1 MPKQVIIPPGTTAP
15 IAPFVPGTLADGVV
29 YVSGTLPF
37 DKQNNVVHIGD
48 PKAQT
53 RHVLETIRSVI
64 ETAGG
69 SMADVTFNSIFITD
83 WTNYAAINEVYAE
96 FFPGDKPS
104 ALLHSVRT
112 GEARCAGGN
121 RQRRPYRYPDMM
133 RLNIAPAPWPGAP
146 VVVLSASLGGGGG
159 YWLAQR
165 AALEEQ
171 YQLVSYDHNGTGEN
185 AGPLPADYSLATM
198 AGELFSAL
206 QAAGIARFALVGHAL
221 GALIG
226 LQLALDRPEAVSA
239 LALVNGWLS
248 LSPHTRR
255 CFQVRE
261 RLLHAGGAQA
271 WVEAQPLFLYPAE
284 WMAARLPRLEAE
296 DALAI
301 SHFQGKENLLKRLQ
315 ALKQADFSRRAA
327 AIACPT
333 LIISAA
339 DDLLVPAS
347 CSRVLQTAIP
357 GSQLVEMP
365 WGGHA
370 CNVTDADTFNT
381 ILRDGLAA
389 MLLVARETR

>member
-1 MPKQVIIPPGTTAP
+1 
-15 IAPFVPGTLADGVV
+15 
-29 YVSGTLPF
+29 
-37 DKQNNVVHIGD
+37 
-48 PKAQT
+48 
-53 RHVLETIRSVI
+53 
-64 ETAGG
+64 
-69 SMADVTFNSIFITD
+69 
-83 WTNYAAINEVYAE
+83 
-96 FFPGDKPS
+96 
-104 ALLHSVRT
+104 
-112 GEARCAGGN
+112 
-121 RQRRPYRYPDMM
+121 MM
-133 RLNIAPAPWPGAP
+133 RLNIAPPPWPGAP
-146 VVVLSASLGGGGG
+146 VVVLSAGLGGAGA

-165 AALEEQ
+165 AALEQ
-171 YQLVSYDHNGTGEN
+171 HYQLVFYDHNGTGEN
-185 AGPLPADYSLATM
+185 RGPLPETYSMATM
-198 AGELFSAL
+198 AQELFRAL
-206 QAAGIARFALVGHAL
+206 QAAGLTRFALVGHAL

-226 LQLALDRPEAVSA
+226 MQLALDYPRAVSA
-239 LALVNGWLS
+239 LVLVNGWLT

-347 CSRVLQTAIP
+347 CSRMLQAAIP
-357 GSQLVEMP
+357 GSRLVEMA

-370 CNVTDADTFNT
+370 CNVTDSDTFNP
-381 ILRDGLAA
+381 ILRDGLVA
-389 MLLVARETR
+389 LLPVAEENI

>member
-1 MPKQVIIPPGTTAP
+1 MTITGPGRTPVRCPPATARRRW
-15 IAPFVPGTLADGVV
+15 PG
-29 YVSGTLPF
+29 SC
-37 DKQNNVVHIGD
+37 
-48 PKAQT
+48 
-53 RHVLETIRSVI
+53 
-64 ETAGG
+64 
-69 SMADVTFNSIFITD
+69 
-83 WTNYAAINEVYAE
+83 
-96 FFPGDKPS
+96 S
-104 ALLHSVRT
+104 AL
-112 GEARCAGGN
+112 C
-121 RQRRPYRYPDMM
+121 RRRGS
-133 RLNIAPAPWPGAP
+133 PASRW
-146 VVVLSASLGGGGG
+146 
-159 YWLAQR
+159 W
-165 AALEEQ
+165 
-171 YQLVSYDHNGTGEN
+171 
-185 AGPLPADYSLATM
+185 ATP
-198 AGELFSAL
+198 
-206 QAAGIARFALVGHAL
+206 

-315 ALKQADFSRRAA
+315 ALKQADFSRRAS

-381 ILRDGLAA
+381 ILRDGLSA
-389 MLLVARETR
+389 MLPVTRETR

>member
-1 MPKQVIIPPGTTAP
+1 
-15 IAPFVPGTLADGVV
+15 
-29 YVSGTLPF
+29 
-37 DKQNNVVHIGD
+37 
-48 PKAQT
+48 
-53 RHVLETIRSVI
+53 
-64 ETAGG
+64 
-69 SMADVTFNSIFITD
+69 
-83 WTNYAAINEVYAE
+83 
-96 FFPGDKPS
+96 
-104 ALLHSVRT
+104 
-112 GEARCAGGN
+112 
-121 RQRRPYRYPDMM
+121 MM

-146 VVVLSASLGGGGG
+146 VVVLSAGLGGGGG

-221 GALIG
+221 
-226 LQLALDRPEAVSA
+226 
-239 LALVNGWLS
+239 ALVNGWRS

-381 ILRDGLAA
+381 ILRDGLSA
-389 MLLVARETR
+389 MLPVARETR

>member
-1 MPKQVIIPPGTTAP
+1 MPKQVIIPPGTTTP

-37 DKQNNVVHIGD
+37 DKQNNVVYIGD

-53 RHVLETIRSVI
+53 RHVLETIKSVI

-83 WTNYAAINEVYAE
+83 WKNYAAINEVYAE
-96 FFPGDKPS
+96 FLPRRQTGAF
-104 ALLHSVRT
+104 LHSVRA
-112 GEARCAGGN
+112 GEARCAGGDSD
-121 RQRRPYRYPDMM
+121 RRAYRETGMM
-133 RLNIAPAPWPGAP
+133 KLNISPAPYPGAP
-146 VVVLSASLGGGGG
+146 VVVLSAGLGGAGG
-159 YWLAQR
+159 YWLPQR
-165 AALEEQ
+165 AALEPH

-185 AGPLPADYSLATM
+185 GGPLPTGYSM
-198 AGELFSAL
+198 AAMAQELNAAL
-206 QAAGIARFALVGHAL
+206 QAAGIERFALVGHAL

-226 LQLALDRPEAVSA
+226 LQLALDYPAAISA
-239 LALVNGWLS
+239 LVLVNGWLT

-255 CFQVRE
+255 CFLVRE

-284 WMAARLPRLEAE
+284 WMASRLPRLEAE

-301 SHFQGKENLLKRLQ
+301 SHFQGKENLLKRLN

-327 AIACPT
+327 AITCPT

-347 CSRVLQTAIP
+347 CSRVLQAAIP
-357 GSQLVEMP
+357 GSQLAEMA

-370 CNVTDADTFNT
+370 CNVTDTATFNP
-381 ILRDGLAA
+381 ILCDGLAA
-389 MLLVARETR
+389 MLPVPQENL

>member
-1 MPKQVIIPPGTTAP
+1 MA
-15 IAPFVPGTLADGVV
+15 
-29 YVSGTLPF
+29 
-37 DKQNNVVHIGD
+37 
-48 PKAQT
+48 
-53 RHVLETIRSVI
+53 RR
-64 ETAGG
+64 AGG
-69 SMADVTFNSIFITD
+69 G
-83 WTNYAAINEVYAE
+83 
-96 FFPGDKPS
+96 P
-104 ALLHSVRT
+104 
-112 GEARCAGGN
+112 
-121 RQRRPYRYPDMM
+121 QRRSGR
-133 RLNIAPAPWPGAP
+133 
-146 VVVLSASLGGGGG
+146 GGG

-185 AGPLPADYSLATM
+185 AGPLPAGYSPGDDGRGAVQRS
-198 AGELFSAL
+198 AGGGDRPLRAGGPRPGGADWP
-206 QAAGIARFALVGHAL
+206 AAGARSPRGGERP
-221 GALIG
+221 GAG
-226 LQLALDRPEAVSA
+226 QRLAVAVA
-239 LALVNGWLS
+239 AYPPLL
-248 LSPHTRR
+248 P
-255 CFQVRE
+255 VRE

-315 ALKQADFSRRAA
+315 ALKQADFSRRAS

-381 ILRDGLAA
+381 ILRDGLSA
-389 MLLVARETR
+389 MLPVTGGDPMNDAINHTACETLFTRGPDPQRLAG

>member
-1 MPKQVIIPPGTTAP
+1 
-15 IAPFVPGTLADGVV
+15 
-29 YVSGTLPF
+29 
-37 DKQNNVVHIGD
+37 
-48 PKAQT
+48 
-53 RHVLETIRSVI
+53 
-64 ETAGG
+64 
-69 SMADVTFNSIFITD
+69 
-83 WTNYAAINEVYAE
+83 
-96 FFPGDKPS
+96 
-104 ALLHSVRT
+104 
-112 GEARCAGGN
+112 
-121 RQRRPYRYPDMM
+121 
-133 RLNIAPAPWPGAP
+133 
-146 VVVLSASLGGGGG
+146 
-159 YWLAQR
+159 
-165 AALEEQ
+165 
-171 YQLVSYDHNGTGEN
+171 
-185 AGPLPADYSLATM
+185 
-198 AGELFSAL
+198 
-206 QAAGIARFALVGHAL
+206 
-221 GALIG
+221 
-226 LQLALDRPEAVSA
+226 QLALDRPEAVSA

-315 ALKQADFSRRAA
+315 ALKQADFSRRAS

-381 ILRDGLAA
+381 ILRDGLSA
-389 MLLVARETR
+389 MLPVARETR

>member
-1 MPKQVIIPPGTTAP
+1 M
-15 IAPFVPGTLADGVV
+15 L
-29 YVSGTLPF
+29 
-37 DKQNNVVHIGD
+37 
-48 PKAQT
+48 
-53 RHVLETIRSVI
+53 RHHGR
-64 ETAGG
+64 
-69 SMADVTFNSIFITD
+69 
-83 WTNYAAINEVYAE
+83 
-96 FFPGDKPS
+96 
-104 ALLHSVRT
+104 
-112 GEARCAGGN
+112 
-121 RQRRPYRYPDMM
+121 
-133 RLNIAPAPWPGAP
+133 AP
-146 VVVLSASLGGGGG
+146 VVVLSAGLGGGGG

-171 YQLVSYDHNGTGEN
+171 YQLVSYDHNGPGRT
-185 AGPLPADYSLATM
+185 PVRCPPATAWRRM
-198 AGELFSAL
+198 AGERVQRSAGGGDRPL
-206 QAAGIARFALVGHAL
+206 RAGGPRPGGADWPAAGARC
-221 GALIG
+221 
-226 LQLALDRPEAVSA
+226 PEAVSA

-381 ILRDGLAA
+381 ILRDGLSA
-389 MLLVARETR
+389 MLPVARETR

>member
-1 MPKQVIIPPGTTAP
+1 
-15 IAPFVPGTLADGVV
+15 
-29 YVSGTLPF
+29 
-37 DKQNNVVHIGD
+37 
-48 PKAQT
+48 
-53 RHVLETIRSVI
+53 
-64 ETAGG
+64 
-69 SMADVTFNSIFITD
+69 
-83 WTNYAAINEVYAE
+83 
-96 FFPGDKPS
+96 
-104 ALLHSVRT
+104 
-112 GEARCAGGN
+112 
-121 RQRRPYRYPDMM
+121 MM

-146 VVVLSASLGGGGG
+146 VVVLSAGLGGGGG

-185 AGPLPADYSLATM
+185 AGPLPAGYSLATM

-206 QAAGIARFALVGHAL
+206 RAAGIARFALVGHAL

-226 LQLALDRPEAVSA
+226 LQLALDRPEAVSALALDRPEAVSA

-315 ALKQADFSRRAA
+315 ALKQADFSRRAS

-389 MLLVARETR
+389 MLPVARETR

>member
-1 MPKQVIIPPGTTAP
+1 
-15 IAPFVPGTLADGVV
+15 
-29 YVSGTLPF
+29 
-37 DKQNNVVHIGD
+37 
-48 PKAQT
+48 
-53 RHVLETIRSVI
+53 
-64 ETAGG
+64 
-69 SMADVTFNSIFITD
+69 
-83 WTNYAAINEVYAE
+83 
-96 FFPGDKPS
+96 
-104 ALLHSVRT
+104 
-112 GEARCAGGN
+112 
-121 RQRRPYRYPDMM
+121 MM

-146 VVVLSASLGGGGG
+146 VVVLSAGLGGGGG

-248 LSPHTRR
+248 PHTRR

-315 ALKQADFSRRAA
+315 ALKQADFSRRAS

-381 ILRDGLAA
+381 ILRDGLSA
-389 MLLVARETR
+389 MLPVARETR